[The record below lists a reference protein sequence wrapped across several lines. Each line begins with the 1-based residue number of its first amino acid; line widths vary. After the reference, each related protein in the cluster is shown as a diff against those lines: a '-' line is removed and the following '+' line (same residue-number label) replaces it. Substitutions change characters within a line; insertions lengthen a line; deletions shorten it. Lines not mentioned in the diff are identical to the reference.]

1 MWNFIPLA
9 SRKQIHPAGID
20 SPLQKGDGAIEGTF
34 IYKHGDYYYLFAS
47 IGYCCRGPL
56 STYRMVYGRS
66 RSVTGPYVDADGLP
80 MLEGGGTLLLKGD
93 NNWYGVGGN
102 SVYNFDGV
110 DYLVFHGY
118 DASMKAA
125 LPKLRM
131 EVLQWNNEGWPTQ

>member
-93 NNWYGVGGN
+93 NNWYGVGGIPFITLMG
-102 SVYNFDGV
+102 SIISS
-110 DYLVFHGY
+110 
-118 DASMKAA
+118 SMDTMPA
-125 LPKLRM
+125 
-131 EVLQWNNEGWPTQ
+131 